1 MNDPLAD
8 MKIEPVDADARPA
21 TEEEVEALHGQVP
34 EWEIV
39 SIDGIRRLRRTYPF
53 PDFAGAL
60 EFANAVGALAERE
73 WHHPEITIFHVENAS
88 AAHANLQVRSRPAAR
103 GTDFGP
109 NDIAILVMHSPRG
122 QRAIAGCGVPDNRIV
137 ANENVTA
144 IFGEQGSGP

>member
-39 SIDGIRRLRRTYPF
+39 SVDGIRRLRRTYPF

-73 WHHPEITIFHVENAS
+73 WHHPEITIFHVENGGSSGWGRVTVTWATMIIEQLHGNDFAM
-88 AAHANLQVRSRPAAR
+88 AAK
-103 GTDFGP
+103 TDR
-109 NDIAILVMHSPRG
+109 VY
-122 QRAIAGCGVPDNRIV
+122 GVAD
-137 ANENVTA
+137 
-144 IFGEQGSGP
+144 